1 MLLNSRQQ
9 IRIYDREDN
18 NYSAN
23 YLCSEKEAARQFT
36 AADTSRTRA
45 VYTTPSPWNREVLFS
60 FFTQHIFTRSC
71 FHFNVNKP

>member
-36 AADTSRTRA
+36 AAVQAEHRLF
-45 VYTTPSPWNREVLFS
+45 TPRRHFGTENFPFLFL
-60 FFTQHIFTRSC
+60 HNIYLPHSC
-71 FHFNVNKP
+71 FHINVNKP

>member
-23 YLCSEKEAARQFT
+23 YLRSEKEAARQFT

-45 VYTTPSPWNREVLFS
+45 VYTVPSLWNKGFLFS
-60 FFTQHIFTRSC
+60 FSTQHIFTALLFSC
-71 FHFNVNKP
+71 